1 MVKDI
6 LSLMR
11 FSVYDSIE
19 ELKEAIKNE
28 INPDT
33 IDITNDT
40 IQFTK
45 GEKVYIVKISRPYV
59 IEDFEE
65 K

>member
-11 FSVYDSIE
+11 FSVYDSME

-33 IDITNDT
+33 LDIADNI

-45 GEKVYIVKISRPYV
+45 GEKVYIVKVSRPYV